1 MRFNLNLKKNPF
13 EVVGMGL
20 NSVDMIGLVSQFPS
34 INSKMKLLQFSK
46 QGGGQ
51 VATAMVALARWGA
64 KTKYIGK
71 LGSDELG
78 QFSLHSLQED
88 GVDVS
93 SVTIEPNTTNQFA
106 MIIVDGVSGE
116 RTILW
121 DRDERLMYRAGELQ
135 KEEVCSGKILHL
147 DGHDIQATIQC
158 ARWAK
163 EEGIPIVIDIDK
175 VEPLTGE
182 LIRQI
187 DFVVTSSRFPT
198 LITGISDR
206 EKALIELQKQTS
218 GFLCSTLGH
227 EGAMALVNG
236 EILYVKGFKIKAVD
250 TTGAG
255 DVFHAGFIYGLLQNW
270 EVVQILR
277 FANAAAVLKCLDLGG
292 RKGIPTLEE
301 VEKFLRQN

>member
-1 MRFNLNLKKNPF
+1 
-13 EVVGMGL
+13 MGL
-20 NSVDMIGLVSQFPS
+20 NSVDFIGVVPEFPS

-51 VATAMVALARWGA
+51 VATAMVALSRWGV

-71 LGSDELG
+71 VGGDELG
-78 QFSLHSLQED
+78 SFSLDTIREE
-88 GVDVS
+88 GVDIS
-93 SVTIEPNTTNQFA
+93 SVTIELHANNQFA

-121 DRDERLMYRAGELQ
+121 NRDERLMYREGELRQ
-135 KEEVCSGKILHL
+135 EEVCSGKILHL
-147 DGHDIQATIQC
+147 DGHDIRAALQC

-163 EEGIPIVIDIDK
+163 QEGIPTVIDIDK
-175 VEPLTGE
+175 VEPLTGK

-187 DFVVTSSRFPT
+187 DFVVTSSRFPA
-198 LITGISDR
+198 LMTGISDR

-227 EGAMALVNG
+227 EGTMALVNG

-270 EVVQILR
+270 EVVEILR
-277 FANAAAVLKCLDLGG
+277 FANAVAVLKCLDLGG
-292 RKGIPTLEE
+292 RKGIPALEE